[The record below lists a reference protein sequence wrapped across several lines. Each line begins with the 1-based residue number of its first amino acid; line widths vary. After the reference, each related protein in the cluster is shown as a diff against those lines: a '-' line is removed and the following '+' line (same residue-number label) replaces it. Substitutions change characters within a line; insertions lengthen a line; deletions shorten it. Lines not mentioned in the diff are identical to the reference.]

1 MLEESLG
8 GFFVDIKAKIDGSFD
23 KSKKEIKALGDSIKS
38 LVGTVSTTSAAL
50 VGLATVAGNVET
62 KNLKMAQSIGIS
74 ATELDKWKIAAGIA
88 GTNADAL
95 VGSMDSIE
103 QKMRGLKTGQVDMN
117 LAKNLGFMGIGYSDF
132 ADMDADERMKQIFNK
147 ASGMQD
153 QEKASKLVSDILG
166 EAGKDYYSYL
176 KLSGKS
182 IDEQLAKAKRLN
194 FTDERSKRE
203 AMAFNQEIKGLF
215 ETTKS
220 LGTFIASKIGVQ
232 LTPIIRKITDLLA
245 KNKELIKSGITG
257 FVNSVGSAFNSVVN
271 IFERVAPIVSRLI
284 DNFGGL
290 DKVIMKV
297 GIGFAT
303 LKFAKIAGGVMQV
316 VKSVGLLKGALM
328 GLGIGALIL
337 LIDDLMSFLTKDG
350 RKSMFGWLFEHLDEI
365 KDKFSNLLP
374 NLNTDSFAEA
384 IKNIKK
390 TLEDLKK
397 WIKAVSDVS
406 EPLKKIWS
414 DLGGVWKETL
424 GNVLTNTL
432 NFAGNSLAKFVDMF
446 NWLCEAISEFE
457 KGGIEGGL
465 KFVGKSIKEKIES
478 IGEAGATA
486 YQEARKQGKGIFE
499 AAFLGYDAT
508 IRETPLGTLADATE
522 TVLNN
527 AYELGTALKETVKAT
542 GKSVSIVND
551 QKKIN
556 DFDEKAYK
564 EMVKKLGNF
573 RSSNRGILP
582 AFKDL
587 SEEDKK
593 YLRSLDE
600 EHKANI
606 EKYSI
611 SGKIEDGIISPSGR
625 VTQVSPQDWVIAA
638 KDLGNVASA
647 FLPRGLTNISSSMNA
662 PTVINQ
668 NFTIT
673 ASNRELVP
681 AIKQQAYK
689 GANDALLQ
697 NMRKS
702 SNILQQMNGTR

>member
-23 KSKKEIKALGDSIKS
+23 KSKKEIKALGDSMKN
-38 LVGTVSTTSAAL
+38 LVGTVTKTTGAL

-62 KNLKMAQSIGIS
+62 KNLKLAQSIGIS

-182 IDEQLAKAKRLN
+182 LDEQLAKAKRLN

-220 LGTFIASKIGVQ
+220 LGIFIASKIGVQ

-257 FVNSVGSAFNSVVN
+257 FVNSVGSAFNSVIN

-297 GIGFAT
+297 GIGFAMF
-303 LKFAKIAGGVMQV
+303 KFAKIAGGVMQV

-328 GLGIGALIL
+328 GIGLGALFL
-337 LIDDLMSFLTKDG
+337 LIDDIVTYLSDEPGGEHSLIGWVIKNMDLIKSKFNELMPNVNFDSVIDSFKKLGDA
-350 RKSMFGWLFEHLDEI
+350 FG
-365 KDKFSNLLP
+365 NLLKK
-374 NLNTDSFAEA
+374 LTGKNTVAESLSSIA
-384 IKNIKK
+384 NSV
-390 TLEDLKK
+390 LK
-397 WIKAVSDVS
+397 
-406 EPLKKIWS
+406 
-414 DLGGVWKETL
+414 
-424 GNVLTNTL
+424 
-432 NFAGNSLAKFVDMF
+432 FAGNAVETAILTLQNLTNILTSLLTGNWKQLGKDLQKFLIDLGSGLSNIIFGDGTLDNNNSPVSQFHNTNSINQQKMY
-446 NWLCEAISEFE
+446 E
-457 KGGIEGGL
+457 KATPNQKKQID
-465 KFVGKSIKEKIES
+465 KSIKAFNQVEKIFLEGDLKDKARY
-478 IGEAGATA
+478 IVAGIAKYSYSELDSKKKKA
-486 YQEARKQGKGIFE
+486 LFDYVDAGGSLKDDWISSFMKGFIN
-499 AAFLGYDAT
+499 
-508 IRETPLGTLADATE
+508 ADA
-522 TVLNN
+522 VP
-527 AYELGTALKETVKAT
+527 
-542 GKSVSIVND
+542 
-551 QKKIN
+551 
-556 DFDEKAYK
+556 
-564 EMVKKLGNF
+564 KL
-573 RSSNRGILP
+573 
-582 AFKDL
+582 
-587 SEEDKK
+587 EESYKK
-593 YLRSLDE
+593 Y
-600 EHKANI
+600 K
-606 EKYSI
+606 KT
-611 SGKIEDGIISPSGR
+611 GKIEDGIISPNGR
-625 VTQVSPQDWVIAA
+625 ITQVSPQDWVIAA

-647 FLPRGLTNISSSMNA
+647 FMPRGLTNISSSMNS